1 MKYVVRESFKTYQEI
16 TKPLFVDKI
25 DHLKFNEWI
34 YNILDGKKEKDLRVF
49 ENDQFYFN
57 KDWAF
62 NHFDINSLYCL
73 AIPRQRD
80 LQSVRDLTVEHLP
93 LLRSI
98 RDECLKAIKDQ
109 YGL

>member
-1 MKYVVRESFKTYQEI
+1 VNLQIIFPANDDLIKKKSSDKNYVVRESFKTYKEI

-62 NHFDINSLYCL
+62 NQLDLSSLYCL
-73 AIPRQRD
+73 AIPR
-80 LQSVRDLTVEHLP
+80 
-93 LLRSI
+93 
-98 RDECLKAIKDQ
+98 
-109 YGL
+109 

>member
-1 MKYVVRESFKTYQEI
+1 MNLQIIFPANDDLIKKKSSDKNYVVRESFKTYKEI

-62 NHFDINSLYCL
+62 N
-73 AIPRQRD
+73 
-80 LQSVRDLTVEHLP
+80 
-93 LLRSI
+93 
-98 RDECLKAIKDQ
+98 
-109 YGL
+109 

>member
-1 MKYVVRESFKTYQEI
+1 VNLQIIFPANDDLIKKKSSDKNYVVRESFKTYKEI

-25 DHLKFNEWI
+25 DHLNFNEWI

-62 NHFDINSLYCL
+62 NQLDLSSLYCL
-73 AIPRQRD
+73 AIPR
-80 LQSVRDLTVEHLP
+80 
-93 LLRSI
+93 
-98 RDECLKAIKDQ
+98 
-109 YGL
+109 

>member
-1 MKYVVRESFKTYQEI
+1 MNLQIIFPANDDLIKKKSSDKNYVVRESFKTYKEI

-62 NHFDINSLYCL
+62 NQLDLSSLYCL
-73 AIPRQRD
+73 AIPR
-80 LQSVRDLTVEHLP
+80 
-93 LLRSI
+93 
-98 RDECLKAIKDQ
+98 
-109 YGL
+109 